1 MYPNS
6 LFSRIISGIS
16 STLNIANKMIP
27 LYEKAKPMTNSFKKI
42 INLWRQNNQSQIKS
56 VSPKKKNTFNSI
68 NNPTFFK

>member
-42 INLWRQNNQSQIKS
+42 VNSFKQNNQKQIKC
-56 VSPKKKNTFNSI
+56 VSPKKENTI
-68 NNPTFFK
+68 IRVNNPTFFK